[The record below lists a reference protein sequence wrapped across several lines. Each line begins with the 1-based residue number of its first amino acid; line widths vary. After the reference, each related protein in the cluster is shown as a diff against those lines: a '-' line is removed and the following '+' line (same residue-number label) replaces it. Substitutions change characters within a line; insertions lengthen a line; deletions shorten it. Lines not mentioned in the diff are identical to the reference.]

1 MRNWRTNFPSILSI
15 KWTDAMKMNFDEMW
29 IFTQVQLVKH
39 SRSWSFL
46 LAKSKM
52 KQGLLEGIL
61 PEKLKHLRHSTH
73 STSAWWYQD
82 SQGQLDALSLMSG
95 NHHLAYK
102 KPSKLTYYTPTIYA
116 VNSQGSQPMY
126 RFYCCCCLNV
136 FYTKYI
142 SVNANNFK
150 FIDLSFCTTWTL
162 PSSFS
167 VSFLNGKKRD
177 LEVTFWAWLGTSGR
191 SWESSDFICDS
202 VDLCHTHPEDG
213 SSWLIFK
220 MCLNILVILDCRR
233 TLNTTCPWCS
243 AWFAVQSLLG
253 HA

>member
-1 MRNWRTNFPSILSI
+1 
-15 KWTDAMKMNFDEMW
+15 MNFDEMW
-29 IFTQVQLVKH
+29 IFTQVQLVKY
-39 SRSWSFL
+39 SRSWSF

-73 STSAWWYQD
+73 STSAWWYKD

-102 KPSKLTYYTPTIYA
+102 KPSKLTYYNSYHICSQFTRANLCIYILLLLEC
-116 VNSQGSQPMY
+116 VLYEVHQCKCQQLQIHRSQLLHHLDFAQ
-126 RFYCCCCLNV
+126 LL
-136 FYTKYI
+136 
-142 SVNANNFK
+142 
-150 FIDLSFCTTWTL
+150 LSFL
-162 PSSFS
+162 PER
-167 VSFLNGKKRD
+167 KKERFRGD
-177 LEVTFWAWLGTSGR
+177 FWAWLGTSGR

-202 VDLCHTHPEDG
+202 VDLCHTHPKDG
-213 SSWLIFK
+213 SSWMIFK

-243 AWFAVQSLLG
+243 AWFAVQSLLD